1 MTGARLRLAL
11 TAALFFGW
19 MALLGYTAYTKS
31 RAPIV
36 SRAQA
41 AGSLVAVRA
50 KLTDGG
56 DGRPAPQAEALEK
69 ITADGPKPG
78 PIVVLNLPNAT
89 GFAGTGEYLLLLVP
103 VVSLDGTDTY
113 RVTGQQRSPGADL
126 DGVGPPKVYAWSAD
140 VDAQARRLF
149 PAK

>member
-1 MTGARLRLAL
+1 MTGAKVRLAL
-11 TAALFFGW
+11 AAALFFGW
-19 MALLGYTAYTKS
+19 MALLGYTAFNKS

-41 AGSLVAVRA
+41 AGSLVALRA

-56 DGRPAPQAEALEK
+56 DGRPAPQAEALDK

-78 PIVVLNLPNAT
+78 PIVVLNLPNAS
-89 GFAGTGEYLLLLVP
+89 GFAGDGEYLLLLVP
-103 VVSLDGTDTY
+103 AVSLDGKDTY
-113 RVTGQQRSPGADL
+113 RVTGQQRSPGSEL
-126 DGVGPPKVYAWSAD
+126 DGVGPPKIYAWSAD
-140 VDAQARRLF
+140 VEAQTRRLF